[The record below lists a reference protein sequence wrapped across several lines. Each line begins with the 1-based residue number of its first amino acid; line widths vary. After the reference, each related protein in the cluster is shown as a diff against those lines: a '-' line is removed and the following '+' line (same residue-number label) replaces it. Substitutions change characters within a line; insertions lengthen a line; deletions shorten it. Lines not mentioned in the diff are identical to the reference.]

1 MRTRRQSTTEAM
13 AFLATAAVLG
23 ILAVSG
29 WYTATGATAVVQMLA
44 R

>member
-1 MRTRRQSTTEAM
+1 MRTRRRPAAEAM

-29 WYTATGATAVVQMLA
+29 RYTAAGATALMRMLA

>member
-1 MRTRRQSTTEAM
+1 MRTRRQSTAEAM
-13 AFLATAAVLG
+13 PFLAAVAVLG
-23 ILAVSG
+23 VLAVSG